1 MNNMDMSSAE
11 PRCARFRFDQV
22 GQCHGTAT
30 VMVEG
35 YSPKDGR
42 AHGSLDVTVHV
53 CSGCHERVRRELWT
67 CGMTPYSIQSAAMRT
82 CGERTIFDD
91 NEYARMYTS

>member
-1 MNNMDMSSAE
+1 VSSDTDMSSTE
-11 PRCARFRFDQV
+11 PRCARFRFDHIGV
-22 GQCHGTAT
+22 CTSTAT

-53 CSGCHERVRRELWT
+53 CKDCHGAIRDSLWA
-67 CGMTPYSIQSAAMRT
+67 CSMTPYSRPSSAERR
-82 CGERTIFDD
+82 CGERTIFEDC
-91 NEYARMYTS
+91 AYTRA